1 MSSVDSKQ
9 CSILACVVLA
19 ATFSCS
25 AEAEPAQVQ
34 DRAATTVEG
43 LGLCGEIAPPDCRSE
58 GISKD
63 APESYVWWPTRNFLT
78 PDAEAIAPP
87 GSRAAHVG
95 AGFAVAAPLLE

>member
-1 MSSVDSKQ
+1 MRV
-9 CSILACVVLA
+9 
-19 ATFSCS
+19 
-25 AEAEPAQVQ
+25 AENNNEMHVTPADYTIEV
-34 DRAATTVEG
+34 TG
-43 LGLCGEIAPPDCRSE
+43 LPE

-95 AGFAVAAPLLE
+95 AGFAVAAPRLLE

>member
-1 MSSVDSKQ
+1 MFLMGDPPAPSFPLLQHRHLQHKASSFHT
-9 CSILACVVLA
+9 
-19 ATFSCS
+19 TF
-25 AEAEPAQVQ
+25 P
-34 DRAATTVEG
+34 ATTVEG

-95 AGFAVAAPLLE
+95 AGFAVAAPRLLE